1 MHDEGDIHVLNIY
14 MCKEF
19 RCYTLPTF
27 CPPKLLWNQ
36 EYGWV
41 SNVEDIRELSQ
52 EKNQDNIIV
61 LIYSGYSGL

>member
-1 MHDEGDIHVLNIY
+1 MYDEGDIHVLNIC

-36 EYGWV
+36 EYEWV
-41 SNVEDIRELSQ
+41 SLEDIRELSR
-52 EKNQDNIIV
+52 EKNQDNIII